1 MNNSKLINTVR
12 CIPDFPKPGI
22 MFQDITPLFC
32 DRECLRIMY
41 DETVELYKDKGIT
54 KVVGIESRGF
64 LLASAVALKLNAGV
78 AICRK
83 KGKLP
88 GKVVEEN
95 FEKEY
100 GKDTVCMTNDAI
112 TSDDVVLIHDD
123 LLATGGSLKAAYDL
137 VNRFH
142 PKKIYINVII
152 ELTGEGLQG
161 RKLLENITEVTT
173 LIKI

>member
-64 LLASAVALKLNAGV
+64 LLASAIALKLNAGV

-88 GKVVEEN
+88 GKTVEEN

-100 GKDTVCMTNDAI
+100 GRDTVCITCDAI

-137 VNRFH
+137 VMRFK
-142 PKKIYINVII
+142 PKKVYINAII
-152 ELTGEGLQG
+152 ELTRGGLHG
-161 RKLLENITEVTT
+161 RDALPKDVEVTT
-173 LIKI
+173 LIKL

>member
-1 MNNSKLINTVR
+1 MNNPKLISTVR

-32 DRECLRIMY
+32 DSECLRIMH

-64 LLASAVALKLNAGV
+64 LLASSVAINLNAGV

-95 FEKEY
+95 FMKEY
-100 GKDTVCMTNDAI
+100 GKDTVCMTEDAI
-112 TSDDVVLIHDD
+112 TSNDVVLIHDD

-137 VNRFH
+137 VMKFH
-142 PKKIYINVII
+142 PKKVYINVII
-152 ELTGEGLQG
+152 ELTREGLKG
-161 RKLLENITEVTT
+161 REKLEPFAEVTT

>member
-1 MNNSKLINTVR
+1 MNNPKLINTVR

-64 LLASAVALKLNAGV
+64 LLASAIALKLNAGV

-83 KGKLP
+83 ERQ
-88 GKVVEEN
+88 VARQ
-95 FEKEY
+95 
-100 GKDTVCMTNDAI
+100 D
-112 TSDDVVLIHDD
+112 
-123 LLATGGSLKAAYDL
+123 
-137 VNRFH
+137 R
-142 PKKIYINVII
+142 
-152 ELTGEGLQG
+152 G
-161 RKLLENITEVTT
+161 RKF
-173 LIKI
+173 

>member
-1 MNNSKLINTVR
+1 MNNPKLIKTIR

-22 MFQDITPLFC
+22 QL
-32 DRECLRIMY
+32 Y
-41 DETVELYKDKGIT
+41 DEVTEMYKDKGIT
-54 KVVGIESRGF
+54 KIVGIESRGF
-64 LLASAVALKLNAGV
+64 LLASAIALKLNAGV

-100 GKDTVCMTNDAI
+100 GKDTVCMTEDSI

-137 VNRFH
+137 VQRFH
-142 PKKIYINVII
+142 PKKVYINVII
-152 ELTGEGLQG
+152 ELTIEGLQG
-161 RKLLENITEVTT
+161 RQLLEKFADVTA
-173 LIKI
+173 LIRI

>member
-1 MNNSKLINTVR
+1 MNNPKLISAVR

-22 MFQDITPLFC
+22 QFQDITPLFN
-32 DRECLRIMY
+32 DPECLRIMH

-54 KVVGIESRGF
+54 KIVGIESRGF
-64 LLASAVALKLNAGV
+64 LLSSAIALSLNAGV

-100 GKDTVCMTNDAI
+100 GKDTVCITDDAI

-137 VNRFH
+137 VQRFH
-142 PKKIYINVII
+142 PRKVYINVII
-152 ELTGEGLQG
+152 ELTIEGLHG
-161 RKLLENITEVTT
+161 RRLLEQYTDVTA
-173 LIKI
+173 LIRI